1 MTTAP
6 SLPLPSFGG
15 GRGRLEST
23 MPKYHITTEAKST
36 DWHYVYY
43 TIVADNIDEARK
55 AVATTSCD
63 DSKAIDFGEFF
74 DEHVIKILDENDN
87 VLFDAD
93 HADPPPADGSA

>member
-1 MTTAP
+1 
-6 SLPLPSFGG
+6 
-15 GRGRLEST
+15 

-74 DEHVIKILDENDN
+74 DEHIIKILDENDN